1 MQFVIFL
8 GSFTENR
15 GSPIV
20 FFWGFERI
28 LRDSP
33 HKRFFEIDSAWLRRR
48 EVRLQQRP
56 QTRNVN
62 KKNQVHVRA
71 SQKRLL
77 KVRRVRLQRV
87 RLQWSVTWSRRL
99 NHKEEGPHPVP
110 SKVLKQHYAYFC
122 GHQAWFTSSR
132 ARCQNRCK
140 PKLRVWRL
148 RYRENPVWLHSHRL
162 RERWQKPCDSSPN
175 ERHSGALE
183 DNLHQPARKQR
194 PGYGVPSS
202 GRCRIPGGP
211 SSSQATWPSVD
222 EANEGCYGHAQ
233 EAFGG
238 IRCGRRL
245 RDHPKIQ

>member
-1 MQFVIFL
+1 MVA
-8 GSFTENR
+8 TTR
-15 GSPIV
+15 GAAATKVTNNQP
-20 FFWGFERI
+20 R
-28 LRDSP
+28 
-33 HKRFFEIDSAWLRRR
+33 KK
-48 EVRLQQRP
+48 QK
-56 QTRNVN
+56 RNVN
-62 KKNQVHVRA
+62 KKNQVRVRA
-71 SQKRLL
+71 SQERLL
-77 KVRRVRLQRV
+77 KVRRVRLQV
-87 RLQWSVTWSRRL
+87 RLQWSRRL
-99 NHKEEGPHPVP
+99 NHRALPHSGHANPPGRSNGRHEEGPHPVP

-183 DNLHQPARKQR
+183 DNLRQPARKQR

-233 EAFGG
+233 EAFEG